1 MASHKTKVPTILIIS
16 SAESEE
22 TVSINDNFLA
32 RLSSKLHG
40 SVEVEWHNYQNVGIR
55 MDTGEIE
62 SFVVSTGKK
71 VHEYSAVYFKSYFR
85 YHEQAIA
92 IAESLQAH
100 RTKFIGSELQR
111 YIPMHKLS
119 QMARLARNDFHLPKT
134 LFLPAQKYAESY
146 DMFVSE
152 LGNKFVF
159 KAIDSSTGNDNY
171 LIKTKSQFDQIVMN
185 NAGKQ
190 FIGQSFVPNQS
201 DLRLLVVGGKLELAI
216 ERRRID
222 DNTHLNNTS
231 QGAHATIL
239 NLDKLPAGLEDIAL
253 RATSVMGRDIAG
265 VDVILETDTNVP
277 YVLEVNASP
286 QIASGVFEDEKL
298 AIYTK
303 FFSELVK

>member
-1 MASHKTKVPTILIIS
+1 MASYKTLIPKILVIS

-22 TVSINDNFLA
+22 TISINDAFVA
-32 RLSSKLHG
+32 RLNSKLSG
-40 SVEVEWHNYQNVGIR
+40 TAELEWHNYQNIGIR

-62 SFVVSTGKK
+62 AFIVSTGMKA
-71 VHEYSAVYFKSYFR
+71 HEYSAVYFKSYFR

-119 QMARLARNDFHLPKT
+119 QMARLARNNFHLPKT
-134 LFLPAQKYAESY
+134 LFLPVQKCAEKY

-152 LGNKFVF
+152 LGKEFVF
-159 KAIDSSTGNDNY
+159 KAIDGSTGNDNY
-171 LIKTKSQFDQIVMN
+171 LVKTKSQFDRIVKEN
-185 NAGKQ
+185 TSKQ
-190 FIGQSFVPNQS
+190 FIGQSFVPNKS

-231 QGAHATIL
+231 QGARATL
-239 NLDKLPAGLEDIAL
+239 LDLDNIPAGLEDLAL
-253 RATSVMGRDIAG
+253 RAATVMDRDIAG

-286 QIASGVFEDEKL
+286 QIASGAFEDEKL
-298 AIYTK
+298 KIYAE
-303 FFSELVK
+303 FFRGLAK